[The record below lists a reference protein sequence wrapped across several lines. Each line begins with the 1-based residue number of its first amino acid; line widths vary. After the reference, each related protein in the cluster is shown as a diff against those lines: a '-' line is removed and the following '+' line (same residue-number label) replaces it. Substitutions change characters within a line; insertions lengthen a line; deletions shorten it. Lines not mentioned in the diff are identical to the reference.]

1 MSVFA
6 FLGLQLAF
14 ILGAQSQPNVVIIM
28 TDDQGWGD
36 FGHHGNP
43 VLETPALDQLARQS
57 ARLTEFYVHPV
68 CTPTRAALMTGRY
81 PQRTRAFDTWVGRA
95 MLDPAEVTIA
105 ELMGEAGWATGIFG
119 KWHLGDCYPMRA
131 MDQGFDEALVIRGG
145 GIGQPADPEGGEGK
159 YTDPVLF
166 HNGKRVESKGYCT
179 DVYFDAGIKWM
190 RQQHAAKKP
199 FFMYLPTNAPHG
211 PFHDVP
217 MDLYQKYLDKDLAAA
232 FVQPDIGHALPEKFD
247 RDKLARIFAMIENV
261 DQNVAK
267 LDKVLNEL
275 EIAENTIVIFMD
287 DNGPNTRRA
296 VGGRLGMKASVF
308 EGGVRSPL
316 WVRWPAKLAAKD
328 VAGTVG
334 ANIDVLPTILDA
346 CGIEVAA
353 ELSLD
358 GRSLLP
364 ALTGDGA
371 TKARKHPLIIQAHR
385 GDVGVRYHNFLLR
398 TAEWKMVNSSGF
410 GRELA
415 SVEPNF
421 KLFNMRTDSLEL
433 NDVAAEHPQ
442 VIAELQKQYNAW
454 FDDVSTTR
462 PNNYSPP
469 PIIIGHDA
477 SPDVTLTRQDWRKL
491 RGAGW
496 SKDSQ
501 GQWLVNVI
509 HRGPY
514 EVRIRTLKNTTTD
527 SVELICGE
535 YRRSKSL
542 PASASEVIFHGV
554 QLPLGTQ
561 QLRFD
566 LNNLEKT
573 IGPYQVI
580 IRRAKLELN
589 EKGASG
595 EEWVKLDRNINDLL
609 DRQELDLAYAKTFQ
623 AMWLALNAVGCAHRD
638 FVSSASYLGSFHYAK
653 ERYARAEKVYRWC
666 KRNYVEGLG
675 AESKPVAM
683 MFNNIAISLNY
694 DGRPYQAMDSYQRSL
709 EILRAQDEDCTESII
724 STLSNMSGLMITLHK
739 YQLAEKYVREALAEY
754 EKWDDKQWDCQAHCY
769 YHLGSCLVVQQKP
782 EEGVLYLEETLKLY
796 RDNVTGDPSRIAYI
810 LAHLGTTY
818 KVMGNYDIGLQRL
831 EDALT
836 IYIECR
842 GEDSEMAKETRRNI
856 EQLQKERDAAN
867 I

>member
-14 ILGAQSQPNVVIIM
+14 ILGAQTQPNVVIIM

-57 ARLTEFYVHPV
+57 ARLAEFYVHPV
-68 CTPTRAALMTGRY
+68 CTPTRSALMTGRY

-105 ELMGEAGWATGIFG
+105 ELMREAGWATGIFG

-190 RQQHAAKKP
+190 RQQNAAKKP

-217 MDLYQKYLDKDLAAA
+217 MDLYQKYLDKDLSPA
-232 FVQPDIGHALPEKFD
+232 FAQPDVGHALPEKFD
-247 RDKLARIFAMIENV
+247 RNRLARVFAMIENV

-267 LDKVLNEL
+267 LDAALNEL
-275 EIAENTIVIFMD
+275 GVAENTIVIFMD

-316 WVRWPAKLAAKD
+316 WVRWPAKLRAKD

-334 ANIDVLPTILDA
+334 ANIDVLPTILEA
-346 CGIEVAA
+346 CGIEL
-353 ELSLD
+353 EEDLTLD

-364 ALTGDGA
+364 ALSGSGSTES
-371 TKARKHPLIIQAHR
+371 RKHPLVIQAHR

-398 TAEWKMVNSSGF
+398 TDEWKIVNSSGF

-415 SVEPNF
+415 SVDPDF
-421 KLFNMRTDSLEL
+421 KLFNMRTDTLEL

-442 VIAELQKQYNAW
+442 VVAKLQKQYNAW

-477 SPDVTLTRQDWRKL
+477 SPEVTLTRQDWRKL
-491 RGAGW
+491 SGAGW

-509 HRGPY
+509 HKGPY
-514 EVRIRTLKNTTTD
+514 EVRIRLLQNTTAAA
-527 SVELICGE
+527 VALVCGE
-535 YRRSKSL
+535 TVQSG
-542 PASASEVIFHGV
+542 EVPVGGKEITLIV
-554 QLPLGTQ
+554 NQLQLGNQ
-561 QLRFD
+561 QLRCD
-566 LNNLEKT
+566 VRSEDNT
-573 IGPYQVI
+573 IGPYQI
-580 IRRAKLELN
+580 EI
-589 EKGASG
+589 
-595 EEWVKLDRNINDLL
+595 
-609 DRQELDLAYAKTFQ
+609 
-623 AMWLALNAVGCAHRD
+623 
-638 FVSSASYLGSFHYAK
+638 
-653 ERYARAEKVYRWC
+653 
-666 KRNYVEGLG
+666 KRHPI
-675 AESKPVAM
+675 K
-683 MFNNIAISLNY
+683 
-694 DGRPYQAMDSYQRSL
+694 
-709 EILRAQDEDCTESII
+709 
-724 STLSNMSGLMITLHK
+724 
-739 YQLAEKYVREALAEY
+739 
-754 EKWDDKQWDCQAHCY
+754 
-769 YHLGSCLVVQQKP
+769 
-782 EEGVLYLEETLKLY
+782 
-796 RDNVTGDPSRIAYI
+796 
-810 LAHLGTTY
+810 
-818 KVMGNYDIGLQRL
+818 
-831 EDALT
+831 
-836 IYIECR
+836 
-842 GEDSEMAKETRRNI
+842 
-856 EQLQKERDAAN
+856 
-867 I
+867 